1 VGCLAHG
8 RRDTIKSF
16 AIVTTAAND
25 LLEPLHNRMP
35 VLLPPDRWA
44 PWLGEHRLGEKPA
57 TDTELKAMLKPY
69 PGAAMTFWPVDRQ
82 SAMSAMTRRIC
93 SRRSMNR
100 LQLVAGIMAA
110 GICSLKC
117 RQSRWNTVKGR
128 GASSGGHGGELHPSA
143 LPYIV

>member
-1 VGCLAHG
+1 MGCREVTPGGNSTSGGGQPTLDELRLDAQAVG
-8 RRDTIKSF
+8 F
-16 AIVTTAAND
+16 D
-25 LLEPLHNRMP
+25 LS
-35 VLLPPDRWA
+35 
-44 PWLGEHRLGEKPA
+44 
-57 TDTELKAMLKPY
+57 DTELKAMLKPY